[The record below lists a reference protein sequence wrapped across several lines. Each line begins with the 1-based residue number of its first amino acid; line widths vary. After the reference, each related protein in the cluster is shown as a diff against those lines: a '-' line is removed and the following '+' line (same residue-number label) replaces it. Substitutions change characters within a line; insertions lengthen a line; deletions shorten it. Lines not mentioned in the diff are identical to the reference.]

1 MMTHS
6 KWSLTSASRQASGV
20 FGRLTLAGLLLASA
34 SASAFVVNIT
44 PVNKTMFLQVG
55 VGTMT
60 GGNYSAGGVPG
71 DNPAVNLVSVTIPAA
86 NLGNGTAA
94 MITNSTVANSA
105 YDGRAF
111 CTIPTEVYVA
121 GFHRAAAPNGF
132 AALTASVPANLTNVD
147 GSTIPFDQISWVS
160 GPINDPTPAIPSG
173 TFAAGA
179 MTQLIYSMPES
190 RWIESCL
197 RFNYANTQQVQAGTY
212 TGRVTYT
219 LTAP

>member
-6 KWSLTSASRQASGV
+6 KYSLTSATWQASGI
-20 FGRLTLAGLLLASA
+20 FGRLTLAVFLLASA
-34 SASAFVVNIT
+34 SVSAFQVKIT

-60 GGNYSAGGVPG
+60 GGTYSAGGVPG
-71 DNPAVNLVSVTIPAA
+71 DNSAVNLVSVTIPAA
-86 NLGNGTAA
+86 NLGSGTAA
-94 MITNSTVANSA
+94 MTTNSTVANSA
-105 YDGRAF
+105 YDGRVF

-121 GFHRAAAPNGF
+121 TFYRAAAVNAS

-147 GSTIPFDQISWVS
+147 GSTIPFNQISWVS
-160 GPINDPTPAIPSG
+160 GGIGDPLPTIPSG
-173 TFAAGA
+173 TFAGGA
-179 MTQLIYSMPES
+179 ATQPIYIVPES
-190 RWIESCL
+190 TWIESCL